1 MYVCVYVCV
10 CTHDDA
16 RAFMGVRVVCVRVL
30 HTYTDGVLYEKTRG
44 KWMTARRMDG

>member
-1 MYVCVYVCV
+1 MYVCVCVCV

-30 HTYTDGVLYEKTRG
+30 HTYTDGVLYR
-44 KWMTARRMDG
+44 AREENG